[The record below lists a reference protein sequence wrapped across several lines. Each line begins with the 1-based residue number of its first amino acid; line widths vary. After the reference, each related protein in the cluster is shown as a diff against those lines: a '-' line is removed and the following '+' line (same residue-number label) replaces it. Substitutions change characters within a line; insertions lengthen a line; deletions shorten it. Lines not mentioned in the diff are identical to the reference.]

1 MESNTHATNSCLI
14 LQRISCK
21 IIKKCP
27 CLELDVKSIYY
38 NTVSPPFDSITS
50 LSKPLIIFISLQW
63 LSLSLHTST
72 YILIILLTNI
82 DSVLISPDERPY

>member
-1 MESNTHATNSCLI
+1 MESNTHATNSCPI

-50 LSKPLIIFISLQW
+50 LSKPLIIFISQIKF
-63 LSLSLHTST
+63 LSLSTHI
-72 YILIILLTNI
+72 YIYTHHLAH
-82 DSVLISPDERPY
+82 

>member
-1 MESNTHATNSCLI
+1 MESNTHATNSCPI
-14 LQRISCK
+14 LRISCK
-21 IIKKCP
+21 IIKICP